1 MNPSISELQMK
12 KLSEMFKGIFELD
25 PKKRLSLEGI
35 ASFMH
40 GENIFPEKPLRKI
53 LSTKTTDT

>member
-1 MNPSISELQMK
+1 MK